1 MSRITFDES
10 AIRQL
15 EIIKERSTCPRL
27 HTAALIAS
35 WDNRILCTG
44 YNGSLPGQSHCDDVT
59 YCTHCTN
66 GIKTIFKRREP
77 PNLYS
82 SETPVQIATQF
93 TCAYCGGH
101 YAVHTGCLLIDGHCK
116 RTVHAEANAILQA
129 ARFGTPVVNTKM
141 YSLHTPCIDCT
152 KMIVTVGISEL
163 IIVHGYRTDEN
174 LEAREMLEKSNVMFE
189 FANEQ

>member
-35 WDNRILCTG
+35 MDNRILCTG
-44 YNGSLPGQSHCDDVT
+44 YNGSLPGQPHCDDVT
-59 YCTHCTN
+59 YCTRCIR
-66 GIKTIFKRREP
+66 GIRI
-77 PNLYS
+77 S
-82 SETPVQIATQF
+82 GDSAPVCSY
-93 TCAYCGGH
+93 CAGH

-129 ARFGTPVVNTKM
+129 ARFGTPVLNTKM

-174 LEAREMLEKSNVMFE
+174 LEAREMLEKSNVIFE
-189 FANEQ
+189 FVNEQ